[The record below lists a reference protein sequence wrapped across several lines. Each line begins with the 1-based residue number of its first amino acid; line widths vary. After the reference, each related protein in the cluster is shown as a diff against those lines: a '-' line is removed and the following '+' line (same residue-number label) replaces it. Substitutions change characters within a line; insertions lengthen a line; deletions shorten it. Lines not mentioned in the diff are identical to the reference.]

1 MLTVPAGHSEEF
13 GDFLK
18 FETLTL
24 FPYDTNLIDLS
35 MLSREEIEQ
44 VNAYHDEVRNRLT
57 PYLNEEE
64 QAWLNKRTAKIQ

>member
-24 FPYDTNLIDLS
+24 FPYDKNLIDLS
-35 MLSREEIEQ
+35 MLSEVEKEQ
-44 VNAYHDEVRNRLT
+44 INEYHAEVRNRLT
-57 PYLNEEE
+57 PYLNDEE
-64 QAWLNKRTAKIQ
+64 QAWLNARTAKL